1 MLGIGLQT
9 DLHERKRDGS
19 QTNWEGHVTRHAQ
32 GGDHSLAVTFFG
44 SRKNSFK
51 NMGWQEVRQAK
62 PQFGKTIH
70 ILLAAYMVGM
80 SLQNSQIFLLK
91 TNKTTAAA
99 TRPLG
104 TWLHS
109 QNTETGGPILVPPD
123 CILTPWERMC
133 WDFPFLQVMF
143 IACLSLH
150 CH

>member
-80 SLQNSQIFLLK
+80 SLQNSQIF
-91 TNKTTAAA
+91 
-99 TRPLG
+99 
-104 TWLHS
+104 
-109 QNTETGGPILVPPD
+109 
-123 CILTPWERMC
+123 
-133 WDFPFLQVMF
+133 
-143 IACLSLH
+143 
-150 CH
+150 